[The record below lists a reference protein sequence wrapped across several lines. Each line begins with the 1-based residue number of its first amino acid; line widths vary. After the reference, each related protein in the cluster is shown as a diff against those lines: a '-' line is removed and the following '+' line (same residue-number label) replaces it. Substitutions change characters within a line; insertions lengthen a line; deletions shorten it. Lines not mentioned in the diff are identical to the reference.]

1 MGAGRDGAGRGQ
13 VLRLVLGQALM
24 LSLAGVAIGLTVSF
38 WAARLMRPL
47 LYGVT
52 PGDPAT
58 FGAVAALLTVVA
70 VAASAAPAIRATRVD
85 PLVALKAE

>member
-1 MGAGRDGAGRGQ
+1 
-13 VLRLVLGQALM
+13 
-24 LSLAGVAIGLTVSF
+24 
-38 WAARLMRPL
+38 MRPL

-52 PGDPAT
+52 PGDPAA